1 MKIWNILSYKWITTD
16 DMWVKD
22 HQLTGMHIQVGTPLP
37 DGSFIVLESS
47 YTMGIILNTVI
58 PSRAWWSI
66 VITGH
71 QRFID
76 ENIHRNIYNL

>member
-1 MKIWNILSYKWITTD
+1 
-16 DMWVKD
+16 
-22 HQLTGMHIQVGTPLP
+22 
-37 DGSFIVLESS
+37 
-47 YTMGIILNTVI
+47 MGIILNTVI

-71 QRFID
+71 QQRFID

>member
-1 MKIWNILSYKWITTD
+1 MMKIWNILSYKWITTD

-58 PSRAWWSI
+58 PSRA
-66 VITGH
+66 
-71 QRFID
+71 
-76 ENIHRNIYNL
+76 